1 MQKFPTEEFFFSVF
15 LYLINPICK
24 SGEAYTV
31 HVYMYYMYKKIIC
44 TLCTSY
50 KAEATCG
57 TSVRVAASLHICDG
71 DEMHASIN
79 SLIHRT

>member
-31 HVYMYYMYKKIIC
+31 HVYRYYMYKNNMYFVYIIRRN
-44 TLCTSY
+44 LWYVRTSSSELAY
-50 KAEATCG
+50 L
-57 TSVRVAASLHICDG
+57 R
-71 DEMHASIN
+71 
-79 SLIHRT
+79 R